1 MRKYVI
7 VFGGLVAA
15 ACASTS
21 DRIATELMKAGLS
34 RAPAE
39 CIGHSLERD
48 LSISQL
54 TQLARAARAYRSN
67 DTTPGRVTVSDLLRM
82 SGPINDPAVPYAI
95 AKAAGSCA

>member
-1 MRKYVI
+1 VRKYVI
-7 VFGGLVAA
+7 VFGGLAA
-15 ACASTS
+15 TACASTS

-39 CIGHSLERD
+39 CIGQSLERD
-48 LSISQL
+48 LSIGQL

-67 DTTPGRVTVSDLLRM
+67 DTTPGRLTVSDLLRM
-82 SGPINDPAVPYAI
+82 SGPIKDPAVPFAI